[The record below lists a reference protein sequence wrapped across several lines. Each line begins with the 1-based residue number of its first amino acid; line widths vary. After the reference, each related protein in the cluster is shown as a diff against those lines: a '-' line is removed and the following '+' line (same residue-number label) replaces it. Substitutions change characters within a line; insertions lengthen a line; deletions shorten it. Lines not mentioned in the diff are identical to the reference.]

1 MSPTLRTAVLV
12 AVVAASALVV
22 SATVALLGLVIV
34 LTLLVVD
41 LSFARGAPTCE
52 REINEVMARG
62 VPSPLVV
69 HASSERSGH
78 VRIRQPAVP
87 DLAVEPPEADDTLD
101 GRIVP
106 RRRGRHTL
114 PAVATRSVGPLG
126 LGAWYRTVAE
136 PVTVDVYPD
145 LPAARQL
152 AQAVR
157 LGRFRAP
164 GSRTRGPLG
173 LGTDFESVR
182 DYEPDDDIRQVN
194 WRASARIGRAMS
206 NQYRVE
212 SERDVILL
220 VDAGRLM
227 ASPLGSATRLDVALD
242 ALAAVALV
250 ADEVGDRCGV
260 VAFDREIV
268 CSRSPGRTNGG
279 AVVRATYDLE
289 TRPVESDYD
298 TAFRSVGSAKRSLV
312 LVLTDLVDEAAARS
326 LLRAVPV
333 LARRHVVVVA
343 GSADPDLTNAVSTD
357 PGDDNDLYRSRVALD
372 VLDRR
377 SRVAARLRH
386 AGAEVIEAAP
396 DKLATA
402 CIAAYLRAKGRV
414 RL

>member
-268 CSRSPGRTNGG
+268 CSRSPVAPTAVPSCGPRT
-279 AVVRATYDLE
+279 TW
-289 TRPVESDYD
+289 RPDPSNPTTTQRFVPW
-298 TAFRSVGSAKRSLV
+298 APRSVRSCSFSPTSSTRRQRDPCCGLFPSWLV
-312 LVLTDLVDEAAARS
+312 VTS
-326 LLRAVPV
+326 WWWP
-333 LARRHVVVVA
+333 ARRI
-343 GSADPDLTNAVSTD
+343 L
-357 PGDDNDLYRSRVALD
+357 
-372 VLDRR
+372 
-377 SRVAARLRH
+377 
-386 AGAEVIEAAP
+386 I
-396 DKLATA
+396 
-402 CIAAYLRAKGRV
+402 
-414 RL
+414 